1 MEQEEAAQGIVT
13 HFSVMRDPRVERT
26 KRHRL
31 IDIIVL
37 AVCAV
42 IGGAETWVD
51 LETYGEAKEEW
62 FKTFLELPNG
72 IPSHD
77 TFARVFSVLDAEQFR
92 QCFYEWVRAVN
103 EIKPG
108 QLLAIDGKTIRR
120 SFDAA
125 TGKTALHMV
134 SVWAV
139 ENDVVLAQVAVS
151 EKSNE
156 ITAVPKLLD
165 MLSLKG
171 NTVTMDAMGCQKTT
185 LAKIVDK
192 GGDYLV
198 SLKGNQETLHDSVKA
213 VFAGARE
220 TNFQNVDHDSFE
232 TQEKGHGRLETR
244 RCWTVS
250 DVEKLPEASLWKGLK
265 TIAMVESERTLKEK
279 TPRET
284 RYYISSLPNDAG
296 RILKGTR
303 DHWKVENS
311 LHWCLDVAMNE
322 DQSRI
327 RIGNAQKN
335 WAVLRHIALNLLK
348 QEKSKGKKG
357 IKGKSKLTGWDTNT
371 CSRCCSDEI

>member
-1 MEQEEAAQGIVT
+1 MDESEAAQGIVA
-13 HFSVMRDPRVERT
+13 HFSIMRDPRVERT

-51 LETYGEAKEEW
+51 LEMYGESKEEW

-103 EIKPG
+103 DIKPG

-120 SFDAA
+120 SFDTA

-165 MLSLKG
+165 MLNLKG
-171 NTVTMDAMGCQKTT
+171 NTVTMDAMGCQKAT

-244 RCWTVS
+244 RCWTVG
-250 DVEKLPEASLWKGLK
+250 DVEKLPETPLWKGLK
-265 TIAMVESERTLKEK
+265 TIAMVESERTLKDK
-279 TPRET
+279 TTRET

-357 IKGKSKLTGWDTNT
+357 IKGKSKLTGWDHQYLLKVLLG
-371 CSRCCSDEI
+371 